1 MKALLRI
8 LCGCFIVL
16 AVGADWPQFLG
27 PTRNGVSP
35 EKGLRTDW
43 PKDGPPL
50 LWERD
55 VGEGF
60 SGPVIRGNRLIVH
73 HRVGKQDLVECLDP
87 ATGKPH
93 WQHVYATDYVDP
105 LGKGNGPRSTPILT
119 ADRVYT
125 VSAAGLVYCLDAADG
140 KVIWQ
145 ADLDRDYT
153 LRPSFFGLG
162 NSPILEGGLLLLN
175 VGAKEAG
182 IVALNAGTGK
192 REWTATNHE
201 ASYASP
207 VAATIDGVRVV
218 VFFTREGLVML
229 DPAKG
234 TVRASK
240 RWRARIK
247 ESVNAASPLVVEDHI
262 FLSACYNTG
271 AVLLKAGRDAV
282 EDVWKSDEVLSCHFA
297 TPVYHAG
304 VLYGFD
310 GRQEEGTRLRAVDW
324 KTGKVLW
331 NKDGINCGSLIAVD
345 GHLLVMSEDGELRLV
360 EATPTAYREK
370 AKAALL
376 NRPCRAQIALA
387 DGRLF
392 ARDNKRLGCW
402 KLTR

>member
-1 MKALLRI
+1 MKALPRI
-8 LCGCFIVL
+8 LWGGLVIL
-16 AVGADWPQFLG
+16 SIGADWPQFLG

-43 PKDGPPL
+43 PKEGPPL
-50 LWERD
+50 LWEHA

-60 SGPVIRGNRLIVH
+60 SGPVIRGDRLIVH
-73 HRVGKQDLVECLDP
+73 HRVGKHDLVECLDP
-87 ATGKPH
+87 ATGKPRWKH
-93 WQHVYATDYVDP
+93 AYATDYVDP

-125 VSAAGLVYCLDAADG
+125 VSAAGLVFCLDAADG

-162 NSPILEGGLLLLN
+162 TSPILEGGLLLLN

-192 REWTATNHE
+192 LEWTATNHE

-234 TVRASK
+234 KVLASK
-240 RWRARIK
+240 RWRARIR

-310 GRQEEGTRLRAVDW
+310 GRQEEGTRLRAVSW

-370 AKAALL
+370 AKAELL
-376 NRPCRAQIALA
+376 GRPCRAQIALA

-392 ARDNKRLGCW
+392 ARDNKRLACW
-402 KLTR
+402 KVSR